1 VNAELLKRRERFER
15 FWVVVAGLLLS
26 VLLTAVGSMT
36 AAVADA
42 RSTKLEPTFHAR
54 ALERAKELPRLRSL
68 LISIEG
74 ELVEERYFNGARAA
88 QPANLK
94 SASKSLIS
102 ILVGIALD
110 RGHLNSV
117 RDRIEKFFPDH
128 LGVADDAAKKAITI
142 EDLLTMR
149 SGLEATSNVNY
160 GRWVQSGNWVRY
172 VLSRPLL
179 DVPGGQM
186 IYSTGNSH
194 LLSAL
199 LTKATKLSTFEF
211 TRRYL
216 AVPLGISMGPWVRD
230 PQGVYFGGNEM
241 HLTPRAMLEVGELYL
256 SGGRA
261 GEKQVV
267 SEAWVRE
274 SLKPRTRSSWSGREY
289 GYGWWIDTL
298 SGQPTYY
305 AWGHGGQ
312 FIFVVP
318 DLKMVVVATSVPTSG
333 EGRREHQ
340 RAIYDLMEHDLVPAA
355 ERTGP
360 QSARQIRGERNLTES
375 QFRDSSRLGPDHQIN
390 VALQE
395 LKERHELI
403 E

>member
-1 VNAELLKRRERFER
+1 MERSER
-15 FWVVVAGLLLS
+15 FWIAAAGLLLT
-26 VLLTAVGSMT
+26 VLFTAVWSIT
-36 AAVADA
+36 AAVAEA
-42 RSTKLEPTFHAR
+42 RSTKLEPALHAR
-54 ALERAKELPRLRSL
+54 AMERAKGLPRLRSL

-88 QPANLK
+88 QPTNLK

-117 RDRIEKFFPDH
+117 RDRIDQFFPEH
-128 LGVADDAAKKAITI
+128 LGGADDAAKKTITI

-179 DVPGGQM
+179 DVPSGQM
-186 IYSTGNSH
+186 SYSTGNSH

-199 LTKATKLSTFEF
+199 LTKATKMSTFEF
-211 TRRYL
+211 ARRYL
-216 AVPLGISMGPWVRD
+216 AVPLGISMGPWARD
-230 PQGVYFGGNEM
+230 PQGIYFGGNEM

-256 SGGRA
+256 NGGRA
-261 GEKQVV
+261 GDKQVV
-267 SEAWVRE
+267 SETWVNE
-274 SLKPRTRSSWSGREY
+274 SLKPRTRSRWSGREY

-298 SGQPTYY
+298 AGHPTYY

-318 DLKMVVVATSVPTSG
+318 NLKLVVVATSVPTSG

-355 ERTGP
+355 ETNGFATGRA
-360 QSARQIRGERNLTES
+360 QARGERNFSES
-375 QFRDSSRLGPDHQIN
+375 PLNSIGDWLFP
-390 VALQE
+390 
-395 LKERHELI
+395 
-403 E
+403 